1 MRKQLKFLAI
11 SILSIG
17 AFAFVLF
24 MINQINGVY
33 SLAKGVHPIVGQ
45 VVLWT
50 LILLTAVLVVMPFY
64 LFVRLPKA
72 LDPDEALEDLDGYQQ
87 KVVKRLAQNKL
98 LAQNNL
104 TPKTVE
110 DLQPAI
116 AFLDEQADEEIKR
129 IAGTV
134 FLATAISQNG
144 KLDALTV
151 LATQSKMVWKIAHIY
166 YQRPTLKDLTRLYS
180 NVAMSTFLASEIE
193 DLDISEQFQP
203 VLQAMMRNTA
213 GKSLPILGS
222 TANIIMDS
230 LLEGTTNAFLALRV
244 GIIARKYCGSTE
256 GYDRKRVKRRAYL
269 EASEMLGKIV
279 VQSSGK
285 VISSVLK
292 ATKNAGVETFKSGVE
307 SVRNAGGKVKDS
319 IVNASKSVFGSKDK
333 NKDTISA
340 EELSPE
346 ETVLEQPLVEES
358 TDPKQQ

>member
-1 MRKQLKFLAI
+1 MRKQLKFLTI
-11 SILSIG
+11 SILSVG

-33 SLAKGVHPIVGQ
+33 ALANAVHPVFGQ
-45 VVLWT
+45 VTLWG
-50 LILLTAVLVVMPFY
+50 LIGLSVFMVGLPFY
-64 LFVRLPKA
+64 LFIRLPKA
-72 LDPDEALEDLDGYQQ
+72 LDPEEANEDLAAYQQ
-87 KVVKRLAQNKL
+87 KLVKRLSRNKL
-98 LAQNNL
+98 LTSNELA
-104 TPKTVE
+104 PKTTE

-116 AFLDEQADEEIKR
+116 AYLDEKADEEIKS

-134 FLATAISQNG
+134 FLTTAISQNG

-166 YQRPTLKDLTRLYS
+166 YQRPTIRDMARLYG

-213 GKSLPILGS
+213 GKSVPILGS
-222 TANIIMDS
+222 TANLVMDS

-244 GIIARKYCGSTE
+244 GVIAKKYCGSTE
-256 GYDRKRVKRRAYL
+256 GYDRKKVKRRAYI

-279 VQSSGK
+279 IQSSGK

-319 IVNASKSVFGSKDK
+319 IVSASRSVFGGKEKD
-333 NKDTISA
+333 A
-340 EELSPE
+340 ETPELLEEPSEPE
-346 ETVLEQPLVEES
+346 S
-358 TDPKQQ
+358 

>member
-1 MRKQLKFLAI
+1 MRKQLKYLAI

-17 AFAFVLF
+17 AFAFALF

-33 SLAKGVHPIVGQ
+33 SLAAAVHPIFGQ
-45 VVLWT
+45 VTLYG
-50 LILLTAVLVVMPFY
+50 LILLTLAMIGLPFY
-64 LFVRLPKA
+64 IIIRLPRA
-72 LDPDEALEDLDGYQQ
+72 LDPDEANENLEAYQN
-87 KVVKRLAQNKL
+87 KLVGRLSQNKL
-98 LAQNNL
+98 LIQNGL
-104 TPKTVE
+104 APQSIA

-116 AFLDEQADEEIKR
+116 AYLNEQADKEIKN

-134 FLATAISQNG
+134 FLTTAISQNG

-166 YQRPTLKDLTRLYS
+166 YQRPTLKDMTRLYS

-244 GIIARKYCGSTE
+244 GIIARKYCGSLD
-256 GYDRKRVKRRAYL
+256 GYDRKKVKRRAYI

-279 VQSSGK
+279 IQSSGK

-292 ATKNAGVETFKSGVE
+292 ATKDVGVETFKSGVE
-307 SVRNAGGKVKDS
+307 SVRNAGGRVKNS
-319 IVNASKSVFGSKDK
+319 IVNASRNAFGSKEK
-333 NKDTISA
+333 TQEKQLIEGPA
-340 EELSPE
+340 E
-346 ETVLEQPLVEES
+346 QA
-358 TDPKQQ
+358 DQQ